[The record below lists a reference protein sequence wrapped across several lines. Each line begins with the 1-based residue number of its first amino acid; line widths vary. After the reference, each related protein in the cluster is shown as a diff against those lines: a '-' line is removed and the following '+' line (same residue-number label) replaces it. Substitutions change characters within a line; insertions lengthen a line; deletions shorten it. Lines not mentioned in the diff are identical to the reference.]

1 LSEDSDEL
9 KAEKD
14 LEKSMV
20 FEALS
25 DSDMSLDFTTS
36 SAISRVNI
44 KFLAVYIPIFW
55 VSGLAVSTY
64 LYGITAQV
72 EWDQGLNGI
81 IALAML
87 PLNILAMYM
96 IFILSCLLFS
106 KLMLV
111 FINLIHKP
119 KEGIFK
125 AEIRDTDYEFWM
137 LRIELKKLVL
147 WLIRNCPLPY
157 IDALA
162 FKWFGINM
170 DYSSHMS
177 DAWCDIEFIKLGR
190 KVTVGQGAVV
200 MSSMVVGKYLIIK
213 KVVLEDYVVVGGHST
228 VAPGTFMGADTV
240 LGALSST
247 TFNQILEDGWIYFGI
262 PAIKLKPTK
271 FKQKERDFIVKR
283 DVDEE
288 QSFEIKHEINIDE
301 DKKDMV

>member
-1 LSEDSDEL
+1 MSEAKDMSEDD
-9 KAEKD
+9 D
-14 LEKSMV
+14 LEKSMI

-25 DSDMSLDFTTS
+25 DEDMALDFTTS

-64 LYGITAQV
+64 LYAAFASVGNWVLTILLLPA
-72 EWDQGLNGI
+72 N
-81 IALAML
+81 LAGMYFVF
-87 PLNILAMYM
+87 ILA
-96 IFILSCLLFS
+96 CLLFS

-111 FINLIHKP
+111 LVNLIHKP

-137 LRIELKKLVL
+137 LRIELKKLVI

-162 FKWFGINM
+162 FRWFGVKM
-170 DYSSHMS
+170 DFSSHLN
-177 DAWCDIEFIKLGR
+177 DTWCDVEFLQLGR
-190 KVTVGQGAVV
+190 KVTVGQGATV
-200 MSSMVVGKYLIIK
+200 MTSMVVGKYLIIK
-213 KVVLEDYVVVGGHST
+213 KVVLGDYALVGGHST
-228 VAPGTFMGADTV
+228 VAPGTIMGNDTV

-247 TFNQILEDGWIYFGI
+247 TYNQLLEDGWIYFGI

-271 FKQKERDFIVKR
+271 YKQHERDFIVKR
-283 DVDEE
+283 DVDKEK
-288 QSFEIKHEINIDE
+288 SFEVDSEVNIDE
-301 DKKDMV
+301 DKKNLV